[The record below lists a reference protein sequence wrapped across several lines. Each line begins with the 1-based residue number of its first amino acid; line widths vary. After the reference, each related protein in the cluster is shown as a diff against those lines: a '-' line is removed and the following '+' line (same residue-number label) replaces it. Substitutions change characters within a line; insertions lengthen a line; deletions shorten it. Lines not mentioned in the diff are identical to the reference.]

1 MDTSNSILVAAAKE
15 EANECRKQ
23 AWDRE
28 QDAERLARELRH
40 TQGIVE
46 DLKAEIAQSRLKR
59 EEIDNM
65 LQDAKSTI
73 CQQMIHTR

>member
-1 MDTSNSILVAAAKE
+1 MAKE

-23 AWDRE
+23 AWERE

-46 DLKAEIAQSRLKR
+46 DLKAEVSQSRTKR
-59 EEIDNM
+59 DEIDNM
-65 LQDAKSTI
+65 L
-73 CQQMIHTR
+73 

>member
-1 MDTSNSILVAAAKE
+1 LVAVAKE

-23 AWDRE
+23 AWERE

-46 DLKAEIAQSRLKR
+46 DLKGEVAQSRAKR
-59 EEIDNM
+59 DEIDNM
-65 LQDAKSTI
+65 LQDAKGTI
-73 CQQMIHTR
+73 CQQMIHARQLQSIID